1 MSERLPQEMEP
12 GELAAA
18 LEAILLV
25 SDRPIAPV
33 ELATALGIP
42 EPDVTQELVAL
53 ADAYAARGSGIE
65 VRSVAEGWRL
75 YTSAHCKAAVEAFVR
90 EGQNARLT
98 HAALETL
105 AIVAYRQPISRGRI
119 AAIRGVN
126 VDSTM
131 RTLVQRGL
139 VEPAGE
145 GDDGQSILFR
155 TTSYFLERMGLRSLE
170 ELPDIADLLPSIE
183 TLDAIDA
190 SL

>member
-1 MSERLPQEMEP
+1 MSEQLPHEMEVA
-12 GELAAA
+12 ELAAA

-25 SDRPIAPV
+25 CDRPVAALEIA
-33 ELATALGIP
+33 AALGVP
-42 EPDVTQELVAL
+42 EPDVLSQLQELAV
-53 ADAYAARGSGIE
+53 AYAGRGSGIE
-65 VRSVAEGWRL
+65 VREVAEGWRL
-75 YTSAHCKAAVEAFVR
+75 YTSAACRAAVEAFVR
-90 EGQNARLT
+90 EGQNAKLT

-155 TTSYFLERMGLRSLE
+155 TTSYFLERMGLRGLE